1 VLSYSGLSLPE
12 AKLTHDEACDQL
24 KDTRSAGLH
33 RDSPYTIPQPSYND
47 LLTVGI
53 NRYSNILSVAIELYR
68 LTLSDAVS
76 GVDINV

>member
-1 VLSYSGLSLPE
+1 MEVDVL
-12 AKLTHDEACDQL
+12 AMD
-24 KDTRSAGLH
+24 
-33 RDSPYTIPQPSYND
+33 TIPQPGYNN

-76 GVDINV
+76 GVGINL